1 MNLHLEGKV
10 ALVTGAASGIG
21 RACAVAFAR
30 EGAHVVVSDL
40 ETMAEGGAETV
51 RLVEAA
57 GGKARWIPCDVADH
71 DQIRRLMEET
81 VAAFGRLDVAVNNA
95 GIEGA
100 QAPAADHP
108 DDNWDRVLRINLEG
122 AWQCMKHELPHLL
135 ARRADGTRGGAIVNV
150 SSIAGLLGFP
160 NIGPYVASKH
170 GMIGI
175 TRTVALEYAAEGVR
189 ANVVCP
195 AAIQTPMIDRFVHRD
210 AEASRQLAEAHP
222 IGRFGTP
229 EEVAAAVLWLASD
242 AASFVTG
249 HALAVD
255 GGYTIR

>member
-1 MNLHLEGKV
+1 MDLHLEGNV

-30 EGAHVVVSDL
+30 EGARVVVSDL
-40 ETMAEGGAETV
+40 ESAAEGGRETV

-57 GGKARWIPCDVADH
+57 GGEARWIPCDVADTA
-71 DQIRRLMEET
+71 QIRRLMAET
-81 VAAFGRLDVAVNNA
+81 VGVFGRLDVAVNNA

-100 QAPAADHP
+100 QGPTAEHP
-108 DDNWDRVLRINLEG
+108 DDNWERVLRINLEG
-122 AWQCMKHELPHLL
+122 VWQCMKHELPHLL
-135 ARRADGTRGGAIVNV
+135 QARDGTRGGAIVNV
-150 SSIAGLLGFP
+150 ASIAGLLGFP
-160 NIGPYVASKH
+160 GIGPYVASKH
-170 GMIGI
+170 GLIGI
-175 TRTVALEYAAEGVR
+175 TRTVALEYATEGVR

-195 AAIQTPMIDRFVHRD
+195 GAIQTPMIDRFVHQD
-210 AEASRQLAEAHP
+210 AEASRQLAAAHP

-229 EEVAAAVLWLASD
+229 EEVAAAVVWLASD